1 MLGTKCITSEAG
13 KGQTIPP
20 VRVGNKLW
28 DDLEDHL
35 RRIPD
40 ASRSDFVRRAIRETI
55 TRDRLKQ
62 WDREVRMAGAR
73 ARAEGLFVEAAG
85 EV

>member
-1 MLGTKCITSEAG
+1 MLGTKCITSEVG

-20 VRVGNKLW
+20 VRVGDKLW
-28 DDLEDHL
+28 DDLEDQL
-35 RRIPD
+35 RMIPD

-62 WDREVRMAGAR
+62 WEREVRMAGAR
-73 ARAEGLFVEAAG
+73 ARAEGLFIEAAG